1 MAYNTTMRPGE
12 SLEQYY
18 RRLAKVADQRLVRL
32 ERLSEQENYKVV
44 KEWAYKRAQEDIER
58 WGGSG
63 RFNTAPPQNTNQL
76 KAKINDIRAFL
87 ESGTSTQRD
96 INAIY
101 KKRAETINAR
111 YKTDFTWHDIAEFYG
126 RDKNEALDAKYGSKQ
141 VAMAIGVIQNAMAE
155 GKVDEKGDQ
164 VTLDKLKS
172 WAWAK
177 KNYHNFYY
185 QKKDGT
191 IERDPIL
198 DDTVHRILRSPKDI
212 EIMYELFGR

>member
-32 ERLSEQENYKVV
+32 ERLAEQENYHVV
-44 KEWAYKRAQEDIER
+44 KEWAYKRAQEDISR
-58 WGGSG
+58 WGGSN

-87 ESGTSTQRD
+87 ESGTSTQKD
-96 INAIY
+96 INTIY
-101 KKRAETINAR
+101 KKRADTINSK
-111 YKTDFTWHDIAEFYG
+111 YGTNFTWQDIADFYG

-141 VAMAIGVIQNAMAE
+141 VAMAIGVIQQALK
-155 GKVDEKGDQ
+155 GKDEKGEE
-164 VTLDKLKS
+164 VTIDKLQS
-172 WAWAK
+172 WARAK

-185 QKKDGT
+185 QKADGT
-191 IERDPIL
+191 LDADPIL

-212 EIMYELFGR
+212 AAMYELLARH

>member
-44 KEWAYKRAQEDIER
+44 KDWAYKRAQEDIER

-101 KKRAETINAR
+101 KKRADTINTK
-111 YKTDFTWHDIAEFYG
+111 YGTKLTWQDIAEFYG

-141 VAMAIGVIQNAMAE
+141 VAMAIGIIQQQLK
-155 GKVDEKGDQ
+155 GKDEKGEQ
-164 VTLDKLKS
+164 MTVEKLQS
-172 WAWAK
+172 WARAR

-185 QKKDGT
+185 KKADGT
-191 IERDPIL
+191 LDADPIL
-198 DDTVHRILRSPKDI
+198 DHTVHKILRSPKDI
-212 EIMYELFGR
+212 AAMYELLARH